1 MKTNGYSLKSK
12 GYTLVEIMVVMAIA
26 IFIAS
31 ISIRQFIS
39 HHKQSEIPIIK
50 AKVILM
56 QEALDSYISLHC
68 RAGLNPVPT
77 IASLVADNLIN
88 ATDAISPVDSTN
100 FQLEINWIKPYRH
113 TVKVSAGSNARALN
127 IQSVSGATG
136 VDGIYLEFSRPYK
149 PNNSSETQDFRA
161 MFEPGCD

>member
-1 MKTNGYSLKSK
+1 MITNEYSLKEN
-12 GYTLVEIMVVMAIA
+12 GYTLVELMVVMAIA

-31 ISIRQFIS
+31 VSIRQFVS
-39 HHKQSEIPIIK
+39 YQKQSDIPIIK
-50 AKVILM
+50 TKVVQM
-56 QEALDSYISLHC
+56 QEALDSFISLNC
-68 RAGLNPVPT
+68 RAGLNPAPT
-77 IASLVADNLIN
+77 IAGLVANNLIN

-113 TVKVSAGSNARALN
+113 TVKVSAGSNGRALN

-149 PNNSSETQDFRA
+149 PNNSSETHDFRA